1 MLYIII
7 WWLIA
12 QALGWLAVP
21 LAFRIFRW
29 LPDRGYTFSKAIG
42 LLLASYLL
50 WIGAS
55 TGFVSN
61 DSGGILFA
69 ILLAAA
75 ISIGVYLK
83 SGREGQSL
91 LDFLGERRNLIL
103 SVEILFTLAFAAWV
117 ILRAYAPEKIMIA
130 GGEKFMEIAFL
141 NGVLNSAHFP
151 PLDPWLSGF
160 SISYY
165 YFGYIMMGLVTQLSG
180 APPGV
185 GFDLYDA
192 LLLALTIQGAM
203 GVVYNLVAG
212 GAGPSSPK
220 ADVIARIFGLLG
232 ALFVAVLGNLEGLL
246 ESLYSKGFLP
256 ASFWKWLDIPDLV
269 GGGVVNGSWIPNTS
283 RGWWWWRAS
292 RVLQD
297 RDLLYRPMAVSPIS
311 EFPFFSFL
319 LGDNHPHVLA
329 LPFVLLS
336 IAVALNLLRKQMS
349 GRRPRTADRGE
360 ETGDQ
365 RSVVGSRV
373 SSWNLIAI
381 AFDGDWVLFLFS
393 ALFLG
398 SLGFL
403 NTWDLPIYLGL
414 AVAAYAIGLYAR
426 EKHVDTAFALQVAA
440 LGLSLGA
447 AALLLYAFFY
457 VSFSSQAGGL
467 LPYVFPP
474 TRLPQYLG
482 MFGTFIFILA
492 GFLIADLAHGA
503 GPGEGR
509 RRVTAFLKW
518 WGIVLLVTAAAFGLI
533 LAVISVSNL
542 ARQFIQDMSSDLN
555 SPLGGLGLGGLLQ
568 AILLFRMQD
577 PWLWLTVSA
586 LLGLGLAGL
595 LRRLHAPRDEEQ
607 EQEAGLGK
615 AGLSP
620 SHLFAY
626 LLFLAGLILTFSVEF
641 FYLRDNFG
649 VRMNTVFK
657 FYYQGWV
664 MMGCASAYAIW
675 WVLERS
681 AFSRHTGWR
690 VAFLLGGAA
699 LILGGMVYPVMAYP
713 SRVDAFQSKP
723 DLDGAANIAQGNP
736 DDWAAIQWLRQN
748 ARRSNGDVPVLLE
761 APGKSYN
768 YEGRISAFTGF
779 PAVLGWSL
787 HEGQWRGSYDEQAR
801 READIATI
809 YTTSDSRQALDLLKK
824 WHVQFVI
831 VGDPER
837 QYVEEQCRDAN
848 RACNPSRALAKLDT
862 ILEPAFRQGSTT
874 IYQVPGIG
882 E

>member
-1 MLYIII
+1 MPYIIV

-12 QALGWLAVP
+12 QVLGWLAVP
-21 LAFRIFRW
+21 LAFRFFRW

-50 WIGAS
+50 WMGAS
-55 TGFVSN
+55 TGFISN
-61 DSGGILFA
+61 EDGGILFA

-75 ISIGVYLK
+75 ISVGVYLK
-83 SGREGQSL
+83 GGRDGRPL
-91 LDFLGERRNLIL
+91 LDFLREHKNLIF

-117 ILRAYAPEKIMIA
+117 LLRAYAPEKIMSA
-130 GGEKFMEIAFL
+130 GGEKFMEITFL
-141 NGVLNSAHFP
+141 NGVLNSPHFP

-165 YFGYIMMGLVTQLSG
+165 YFGYIMMSLVTQLSG
-180 APPGV
+180 APSGV

-192 LLLALTIQGAM
+192 LLFALTVQGAF

-212 GAGPSSPK
+212 WRSGVGPASPQADSK
-220 ADVIARIFGLLG
+220 ARNFGLLG

-246 ESLYSKGFLP
+246 EAFYSKGILP
-256 ASFWKWLDIPDLV
+256 ASFWKWVDIPDLV
-269 GGGVVNGSWIPNTS
+269 GGGVVNGSWVPSTS
-283 RGWWWWRAS
+283 AGWWWWRAS

-297 RDLLYRPMAVSPIS
+297 RDLLYRPMAISPIT

-336 IAVALNLLRKQMS
+336 IAVALNLLRMQIS
-349 GRRPRTADRGE
+349 DPQPPTANGRA
-360 ETGDQ
+360 
-365 RSVVGSRV
+365 
-373 SSWNLIAI
+373 WNPIVI
-381 AFDGDWVLFLFS
+381 AFDGDWVLFLFT

-414 AVAAYAIGLYAR
+414 AVAAYAVGLYAR
-426 EKHVDTAFALQVAA
+426 QKRIDAVFAWRVVA
-440 LGLSLGA
+440 LGISLGI

-457 VSFSSQAGGL
+457 ISFSSQAGGL

-474 TRLPQYLG
+474 TRLSQYLG

-492 GFLIADLAHGA
+492 GFLVADLARGA

-509 RRVTAFLKW
+509 KRILAFLKW
-518 WGIVLLVTAAAFGLI
+518 WGLVFLITGAAFAVI
-533 LAVISVSNL
+533 LAAISMSSL
-542 ARQFIQDMSSDLN
+542 ARQFIQDMSSDPN
-555 SPLGGLGLGGLLQ
+555 FPLGGLGISGLLK
-568 AILLFRMQD
+568 AILLFRLQD
-577 PWLWLTVSA
+577 PWLWLFLSA
-586 LLGLGLAGL
+586 LLGLGLAGFL
-595 LRRLHAPRDEEQ
+595 GHLHASQHASQNEEH
-607 EQEAGLGK
+607 EQEAGL
-615 AGLSP
+615 SS
-620 SHLFAY
+620 SHLFVY
-626 LLFLAGLILTFSVEF
+626 LLLLAGLILTFSVEF

-675 WVLERS
+675 WVLERGIFTRQ
-681 AFSRHTGWR
+681 AVWR
-690 VAFLLGGAA
+690 FAFLLGSTVLVLA
-699 LILGGMVYPVMAYP
+699 GMVYPVMAYP
-713 SRVDAFQSKP
+713 ARVHEFQSQP
-723 DLDGAANIAQGNP
+723 DLNGAANIAQQNP
-736 DDWAAIQWLRQN
+736 DDWAAIEWLRQN
-748 ARRSNGDVPVLLE
+748 ALHPNGDVPVLLE

-801 READIATI
+801 REQDIAAI
-809 YTTSDSRQALDLLKK
+809 YSTSDGRQALDLLKK
-824 WHVQFVI
+824 WHVQYVI
-831 VGDPER
+831 VGNPER
-837 QYVEEQCRDAN
+837 QYVEELCRDPN
-848 RACNPSRALAKLDT
+848 HVCNPSRGLAKFDT
-862 ILEPAFRQGSTT
+862 ILKPAFRQGSTT